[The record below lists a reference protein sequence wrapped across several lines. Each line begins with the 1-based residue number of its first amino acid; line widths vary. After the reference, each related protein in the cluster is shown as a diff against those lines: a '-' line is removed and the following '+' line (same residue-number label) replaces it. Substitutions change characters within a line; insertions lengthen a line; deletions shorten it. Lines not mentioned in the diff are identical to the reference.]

1 MQVWL
6 GLLISIMIVI
16 VVLQLLELYLD
27 YRSPSQI
34 DSSEDGQ
41 RNKKNPKGWL
51 HYVRK
56 IGKHYIYVFGNLFS
70 QGELFL
76 SFKKIFFS

>member
-16 VVLQLLELYLD
+16 VVLQLLEFYLD
-27 YRSPSQI
+27 YRFQSQI
-34 DSSEDGQ
+34 DSCEDGQ

-56 IGKHYIYVFGNLFS
+56 IGKHYIYVFGNLLS
-70 QGELFL
+70 QG
-76 SFKKIFFS
+76 